1 MILITAIIS
10 YLFNF
15 YRINKKIYK
24 KGKNIINKKKKK
36 NKNKKEN
43 LMTEKDLFD
52 LYNKNYLINSNQNIS
67 STINDIGDIN
77 DIMDNSSL
85 SSINNINPGL
95 VQSQTEKGN
104 NSDEEIEKNNI
115 SNIAEN
121 KPKKKINNNNE
132 ELFSIIFPPSQNKKK
147 EFHKKHPFIKTKKIK
162 SRFENQDNILVKIK
176 RLFFNGYIYHKV
188 NSFLNRSKSRKKYGK
203 YGQNFIGNV
212 KQDLRNKNLWNST
225 FEQFCL
231 NKNFCENRD
240 WEVHKKNLDAVQ
252 SVLVKKNEKFQ
263 TMLNTQL
270 KKLFDEFIKSD
281 KFRIYEISRLEKQ
294 GFDDSYLKKY
304 TDIAKN
310 FIKIFTK

>member
-132 ELFSIIFPPSQNKKK
+132 S
-147 EFHKKHPFIKTKKIK
+147 
-162 SRFENQDNILVKIK
+162 
-176 RLFFNGYIYHKV
+176 
-188 NSFLNRSKSRKKYGK
+188 
-203 YGQNFIGNV
+203 
-212 KQDLRNKNLWNST
+212 
-225 FEQFCL
+225 
-231 NKNFCENRD
+231 
-240 WEVHKKNLDAVQ
+240 
-252 SVLVKKNEKFQ
+252 
-263 TMLNTQL
+263 
-270 KKLFDEFIKSD
+270 
-281 KFRIYEISRLEKQ
+281 
-294 GFDDSYLKKY
+294 
-304 TDIAKN
+304 
-310 FIKIFTK
+310 

>member
-1 MILITAIIS
+1 MI
-10 YLFNF
+10 
-15 YRINKKIYK
+15 
-24 KGKNIINKKKKK
+24 
-36 NKNKKEN
+36 
-43 LMTEKDLFD
+43 EKDLFD
-52 LYNKNYLINSNQNIS
+52 LYNKNYLTNSNQNIS

-77 DIMDNSSL
+77 DNLNNSSL

-121 KPKKKINNNNE
+121 KPKKKINNKNNE

-188 NSFLNRSKSRKKYGK
+188 NSFLKRLKSRKQYGK
-203 YGQNFIGNV
+203 YGPNFIGNV
-212 KQDLRNKNLWNST
+212 KQDSRNNILWNSNL
-225 FEQFCL
+225 EQFYL
-231 NKNFCENRD
+231 NQNFCENRD
-240 WEVHKKNLDAVQ
+240 LEVHKKNLDAIQ
-252 SVLVKKNEKFQ
+252 SVLLKEDKEFQ
-263 TMLNTQL
+263 TMLNRPL
-270 KKLFDEFIKSD
+270 KKLFEEFIKSD

-294 GFDDSYLKKY
+294 GFDDSYLNK
-304 TDIAKN
+304 
-310 FIKIFTK
+310 FIDTANKFIEIFAE

>member
-1 MILITAIIS
+1 MI
-10 YLFNF
+10 
-15 YRINKKIYK
+15 
-24 KGKNIINKKKKK
+24 
-36 NKNKKEN
+36 
-43 LMTEKDLFD
+43 EKDLFD

-95 VQSQTEKGN
+95 VQSQTEKGY

-212 KQDLRNKNLWNST
+212 KQDLRNKNLWDST
-225 FEQFCL
+225 FGQFCL

-240 WEVHKKNLDAVQ
+240 WEVHKKNLDAVE
-252 SVLVKKNEKFQ
+252 SVLVKKNEEFQ